1 MKKLVEYKFIR
12 NLSKSTLTT
21 ALIPT
26 FIFYLMLA
34 PLAFSV
40 VKAFGVED
48 GAGWDVLFALIIL
61 FFFIVV
67 SSVISAVVNWQ
78 IYRDLGYKNYTS
90 MALQGAIL
98 LPLFVY
104 LSLYIVDAFPY
115 VIFIVPYLTFLVV
128 INQGK
133 K

>member
-48 GAGWDVLFALIIL
+48 GAGWDVFFALII
-61 FFFIVV
+61 FGNIG
-67 SSVISAVVNWQ
+67 SC
-78 IYRDLGYKNYTS
+78 
-90 MALQGAIL
+90 
-98 LPLFVY
+98 
-104 LSLYIVDAFPY
+104 
-115 VIFIVPYLTFLVV
+115 
-128 INQGK
+128 
-133 K
+133 